1 MKKLLLILSLV
12 FSINAFS
19 QVPSYVPSAG
29 LVGWWPF
36 NGNAIDSSGNGNNGV
51 VNGPILTTDR
61 FSNPN
66 SAYQFN
72 RSAAQ
77 SIDIMNNAVLD
88 SITELTLSIWYNIQS
103 YNDPSSCCGYNHFIN
118 KSDQSSQNHF
128 LFAGNNTG
136 LYFYY
141 DNTSAFQTNTLT
153 SLNQWNNAV
162 LTYDYNGG
170 PASMCRIYL
179 NGVLTNSFP
188 TTSQLVSSNFN
199 LRFGTYGSNSYNTVD
214 GTIDDI
220 GIWNRALTPCE
231 INALY
236 QSGASSITV
245 NASSSTICSGLPT
258 TLTASGASSYTW
270 MPGSLSGNSVVVT
283 PSTTTTYTITG
294 TDGLGCTSTTTS
306 LVNVTLPPTT
316 TASAQTNVSCNGLSN
331 GSATIAAAGGTPG
344 YTYSWSPSGGT
355 GATAS
360 ALSAGS
366 YTCSVTDANS
376 CTAEQ
381 SFVITQPNALMAT
394 SSSTAIFCNGGSS
407 TITVNA
413 MDGTAPYT
421 GTGTYTASAGTYAY
435 PVTDANGCSTST
447 TGTITEPAA
456 ITGIQSPS
464 ICVGE
469 NYQVGTSTYTTFGTY
484 TDILTAFNG
493 CDSTVTTNLTVNS
506 LPSLSVAA
514 ADTNVCISSSA
525 VSLIAL
531 PLGGTWT
538 GAGIVGSTFS
548 PSIAAAGT
556 HIITYT
562 YTDINACAN
571 TAQITMVVNLCTGIN
586 AASNTASFTVYPN
599 PTNSTL
605 TINTS
610 LNYSSIQIINMLGQV
625 VFTKEKSTLLNL
637 SSLPSGIYF
646 IQLVDTKGSVIGKE
660 KFVKE

>member
-1 MKKLLLILSLV
+1 MKKLLLILSLA
-12 FSINAFS
+12 FSLNAFS
-19 QVPSYVPSAG
+19 QVPSYVPTSG
-29 LVGWWPF
+29 LQGWWPF
-36 NGNAIDSSGNGNNGV
+36 NGNAIDESVNTNDGT
-51 VNGPILTTDR
+51 VNGATLTTDR
-61 FSNPN
+61 FGNSN
-66 SAYQFN
+66 SAYSFDGISN
-72 RSAAQ
+72 YISTADIDLYDTTTISAWVYPIGTIGAL
-77 SIDIMNNAVLD
+77 IDKDMDANINSGYSLLYNNSTYGLYAHVGW
-88 SITELTLSIWYNIQS
+88 SGIANNNI
-103 YNDPSSCCGYNHFIN
+103 YPSS
-118 KSDQSSQNHF
+118 
-128 LFAGNNTG
+128 NNI
-136 LYFYY
+136 
-141 DNTSAFQTNTLT
+141 
-153 SLNQWNNAV
+153 SLNQWHHCV
-162 LTYDYNGG
+162 LTLNNGT
-170 PASMCRIYL
+170 AKFY
-179 NGVLTNSFP
+179 
-188 TTSQLVSSNFN
+188 
-199 LRFGTYGSNSYNTVD
+199 VD
-214 GTIDDI
+214 GILVYTQTGLNSTTQNNDILLFGKSVWGGNLFSGKLDDI

-236 QSGASSITV
+236 QSGASSMTV
-245 NASSSTICSGLPT
+245 NLSSSTICAGGST
-258 TLTASGASSYTW
+258 TITANGATSYTW

-331 GSATIAAAGGTPG
+331 GSATIAASSGTPG
-344 YTYSWSPSGGT
+344 YTYSWLPSGGT

-376 CTAEQ
+376 CTASQ
-381 SFVITQPNALMAT
+381 SFVITEPAALMAM
-394 SSSTAIFCNGGSS
+394 SSSTAILCNGGSS
-407 TITVNA
+407 TVTVNA

-421 GTGTYTASAGTYAY
+421 GTGTFSASAGSYAY

-514 ADTNVCISSSA
+514 ADTNVCVSSSA

-548 PSIAAAGT
+548 PSVAGAGT

-571 TAQITMVVNLCTGIN
+571 TAQITMVVDLCTGIN
-586 AASNTASFTVYPN
+586 AVSNTASFTVYPN
-599 PTNSTL
+599 PTNSSL

-610 LNYSSIQIINMLGQV
+610 VNYSSIQIVNMLGQF
-625 VFTKEKSTLLNL
+625 VFTKEKSISLNV

>member
-1 MKKLLLILSLV
+1 MKKLLLILSLA
-12 FSINAFS
+12 FSLNAFS
-19 QVPSYVPSAG
+19 QVPSYVPTSG

-36 NGNAIDSSGNGNNGV
+36 TGNAIDSSGNGNNGV
-51 VNGPILTTDR
+51 VNGATLTTDR
-61 FSNPN
+61 FGATNAAYSFDGISKYIEVPSSASISVTSSYSISAWFNASVWSFSAPIDEHAIVSKIVDGAWYGGYEIYTAGPANVIKHIGNIGSNFGVGSSGGN
-66 SAYQFN
+66 INTWYNVVTTFDGSKVRYYLN
-72 RSAAQ
+72 G
-77 SIDIMNNAVLD
+77 IKLD
-88 SITELTLSIWYNIQS
+88 SISLTGSIQ
-103 YNDPSSCCGYNHFIN
+103 
-118 KSDQSSQNHF
+118 
-128 LFAGNNTG
+128 
-136 LYFYY
+136 
-141 DNTSAFQTNTLT
+141 
-153 SLNQWNNAV
+153 
-162 LTYDYNGG
+162 
-170 PASMCRIYL
+170 AS
-179 NGVLTNSFP
+179 
-188 TTSQLVSSNFN
+188 TTP
-199 LRFGTYGSNSYNTVD
+199 LRFGRRGGAGTYNCWFNGK
-214 GTIDDI
+214 IDDV

-236 QSGASSITV
+236 QSGTSSLTV
-245 NASSSTICSGLPT
+245 NASSSTICSGGSS
-258 TLTASGASSYTW
+258 TLTASGATSYTW

-331 GSATIAAAGGTPG
+331 GFATIAAAGGTPG

-376 CTAEQ
+376 CTASQ
-381 SFVITQPNALMAT
+381 SFVITEPAALMAM

-421 GTGTYTASAGTYAY
+421 GTGTFSASAGLYAY

-447 TGTITEPAA
+447 SGTITEPAA

-469 NYQVGTSTYTTFGTY
+469 SYQVGTSTYTTFGTY
-484 TDILTAFNG
+484 TDILTAANG

-514 ADTNVCISSSA
+514 ADTNVCVSSSA

-538 GAGIVGSTFS
+538 GAGIVGTTFS
-548 PSIAAAGT
+548 PSVAGAGT

-571 TAQITMVVNLCTGIN
+571 TAEITMVVDLCTGIN
-586 AASNTASFTVYPN
+586 AVSNTASFTVYPN
-599 PTNSTL
+599 PTNSSL

-610 LNYSSIQIINMLGQV
+610 VNYSSIQIVNMLGQF
-625 VFTKEKSTLLNL
+625 VFTKEKSISLNV